1 MTDNDRTSET
11 NVSLEAIRSIATAA
25 DKIIEQL
32 QSISHSEAGDDETVQ
47 PITRKNYSMAEA
59 ARMLGKTASGVRKA
73 ADAGKIPQLEKLPNG
88 RRAKYSLSQINEMRD
103 YWGCRP
109 GRKEGDSPI
118 RISFQNFKGG
128 VGKTTL
134 AVHCAQYLARAG
146 YRVLLVDCDSQGSAT
161 LTFGYRPDTEILGE
175 NTLYSYLVE
184 DEDDLSYAIIEDTKW
199 DGLHLIPACLDLY
212 GAEYHLASKAGDR
225 EAGDWLSRLDQGLE
239 TIEDAYDIVLIDP
252 PPALGLISLSVL
264 RALDG
269 LIIPTPPSMY
279 DFHST
284 ASFFKM
290 LEEVLEQ
297 LTSYYESSVELDF
310 VKILVSKQSD
320 RQAQQFVTRLM
331 GRTFGNN
338 VLKHPFIQ
346 SAEIDNASSSWRS
359 VYDLDGPTSSSQ
371 TYKRC
376 VASLD
381 AVFGEVERLIE
392 TVWLSRRTKKT
403 LSAAMPEFSTS
414 NTEPNLEIA

>member
-1 MTDNDRTSET
+1 MYKR
-11 NVSLEAIRSIATAA
+11 
-25 DKIIEQL
+25 Q
-32 QSISHSEAGDDETVQ
+32 
-47 PITRKNYSMAEA
+47 
-59 ARMLGKTASGVRKA
+59 
-73 ADAGKIPQLEKLPNG
+73 
-88 RRAKYSLSQINEMRD
+88 
-103 YWGCRP
+103 
-109 GRKEGDSPI
+109 
-118 RISFQNFKGG
+118 
-128 VGKTTL
+128 
-134 AVHCAQYLARAG
+134 
-146 YRVLLVDCDSQGSAT
+146 
-161 LTFGYRPDTEILGE
+161 
-175 NTLYSYLVE
+175 
-184 DEDDLSYAIIEDTKW
+184 
-199 DGLHLIPACLDLY
+199 
-212 GAEYHLASKAGDR
+212 
-225 EAGDWLSRLDQGLE
+225 DQGLE